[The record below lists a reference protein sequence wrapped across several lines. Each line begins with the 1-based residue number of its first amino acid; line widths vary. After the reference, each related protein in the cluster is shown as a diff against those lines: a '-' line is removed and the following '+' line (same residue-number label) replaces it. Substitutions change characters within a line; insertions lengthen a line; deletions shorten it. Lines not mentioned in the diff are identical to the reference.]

1 MRGRCRKVSEPRRPT
16 EFVMANR
23 SLLAAMSL
31 ALALGACAREPDR
44 SAVIDAAAQQ
54 LVTEKIADS
63 AGRVARATETL
74 ALIQRARTEPSPPSV
89 DERLLPGDLRR
100 PITLNWSGPGE
111 EGARRVANLLGYE
124 FRVVGNPPAVSPPVQ
139 VGAEA
144 VPAAKVLEDIG
155 RHGSAGGAHPRLPE
169 PSERLNSRT
178 PAAGPKSA
186 SLPAPAASIF
196 SSADAKVGR
205 IRWRRR

>member
-1 MRGRCRKVSEPRRPT
+1 
-16 EFVMANR
+16 MANR

-155 RHGSAGGAHPRLPE
+155 LQVQGSAQVVVDPNVRRVEYRYIAQNPLLGPPIRGA
-169 PSERLNSRT
+169 
-178 PAAGPKSA
+178 
-186 SLPAPAASIF
+186 APPLR
-196 SSADAKVGR
+196 R
-205 IRWRRR
+205 ITK

>member
-1 MRGRCRKVSEPRRPT
+1 
-16 EFVMANR
+16 MANR
-23 SLLAAMSL
+23 SLLAATTI
-31 ALALGACAREPDR
+31 ALALGACARAPDK
-44 SAVIDAAAQQ
+44 AALIDAGAQQ
-54 LVTEKIADS
+54 LVSEKIADS

-124 FRVVGNPPAVSPPVQ
+124 FRVVGNPPAVSPAVQ

-155 RHGSAGGAHPRLPE
+155 LQVQGSAQVVVDPNVRRVEYRYIAQNPLLGPSIRGA
-169 PSERLNSRT
+169 
-178 PAAGPKSA
+178 
-186 SLPAPAASIF
+186 APPLR
-196 SSADAKVGR
+196 R
-205 IRWRRR
+205 ITK